1 MTEEI
6 VAAFADYRM
15 TEPASDENLPL
26 VSFDQIMFETDDG
39 DYYEIDFDAVNID
52 IDDKD
57 PHVIHVRYT
66 DPDPDACDDP
76 EEFAERLDE
85 LASISAIRLLM
96 EPENETFTIAEILDF
111 QLVTEFDEPAD
122 AFDRDAARFI
132 HDVHPARSDENIAYV
147 YRNFPKDMLDKI
159 EVDDG

>member
-6 VAAFADYRM
+6 VAAFANYRM

-39 DYYEIDFDAVNID
+39 NCYEIDFDTVNID

-66 DPDPDACDDP
+66 DPDPDACDNP
-76 EEFAERLDE
+76 EEFAERFDE

-96 EPENETFTIAEILDF
+96 EPENETFTITEVLDF
-111 QLVTEFDEPAD
+111 QLVTEFDGPAD
-122 AFDRDAARFI
+122 AFNRDAARFVCDI
-132 HDVHPARSDENIAYV
+132 RPARNGENIAYV
-147 YRNFPKDMLDKI
+147 YRNFPKNMLAKI
-159 EVDDG
+159 EIDDG